1 MRTFVAIEIIC
12 EELIDSIKKIQSEL
26 HINAKCVEAQ
36 NIHFTLQFLGEIN
49 EDKLK
54 QVKDVL
60 ARISFESFDVT
71 FTHMGAFPKAKFPRV
86 VWIGVDDESGR
97 NLIKLAK
104 KVQSSLLP
112 IGFSSDKP
120 FTPHVTIFR
129 IKNKPDDIT
138 EELKRY
144 KNIRFGIQSVKNFKL
159 KKSELTPSGPIY
171 SDLQVVPAKP

>member
-1 MRTFVAIEIIC
+1 MRAFVAIEIISMD
-12 EELIDSIKKIQSEL
+12 LINSIKKIQSEL
-26 HINAKCVEAQ
+26 HINAKRVESE
-36 NIHFTLQFLGEIN
+36 NIHFTLQFLGEID

-54 QVKDVL
+54 QVKDAL

-71 FTHMGAFPKAKFPRV
+71 FTDIGAFPKAKFPRV
-86 VWIGVDDESGR
+86 VWIGVDEESGI

-104 KVQSSLLP
+104 KVENSLLP
-112 IGFSSDKP
+112 LGFSNDKP

-129 IKNKPDDIT
+129 IKNKPNDIT

-144 KNIRFGIQSVKNFKL
+144 KNIHFGIQSVKNFKL

-171 SDLQVVPAKP
+171 SDLQVVSAKP